1 MRRLSLYLGIS
12 LLLLVAP
19 RAFGQVGPV
28 VCWQDTLGAPDTWD
42 PNGCLLTG
50 TTQTWFS
57 YYNEPYP
64 TNLSP
69 TLTVFS
75 NQYNMFLT
83 VSGTLTGDVGRPIY
97 PSFFVTSFPCS
108 AIEIPPSWGG
118 LGGAT
123 AYSAGVHE
131 ATATYTDCDTGQVYS
146 QSLQIVAL
154 LTPPSTT
161 PTPCSSPSL
170 IDPVASQLL
179 SGNAVTTNTGYI
191 AGLANPSYVAGAA
204 ADGVTQVLVEVPAA
218 QAGDTVEL
226 TLLNENNQQ
235 DTVTNDGGLFALGG
249 GPTSA
254 ASTISI
260 QAQNT
265 SSPMA
270 FAIYKTASNFYRGSQ
285 DAATAVRNL
294 TLQATCS
301 SAGGAPTTVPMPMSL
316 VRPPV
321 VLVHGVWSD
330 PTQAWSNFTPV
341 NATNLQLWGS
351 IGVQNPQYSLY
362 KYPVNY
368 SAPVSVTATVPTYH
382 GIGSTVS
389 GSAVGF
395 AYNAGIVQSQTL
407 LAIADFEDHYNVAA
421 VQADVVAHSMG
432 GDIARVVGG
441 LGAFAG
447 QSNYGFGPIHK
458 LITIGT
464 PHQGTPLLVDLLP
477 GTSGDPN
484 RCVRNLLT
492 TFGDVSL
499 QSETISGVSFNG
511 AVGDIAAA
519 PSNLPATEPF
529 PMAFLAG
536 STNSNSLSGLGNK
549 GAGLVLFTVCGTLA
563 GDPLAVD
570 LGQNYWTLLVF
581 SNAANDGMVPVT
593 SQLNTGQANG
603 TTSTTAN
610 TLSGVIHSPGI
621 ELLGFNP
628 PSEVD
633 PSSGIPDAVV
643 NLLNEA
649 TNGTDFH

>member
-1 MRRLSLYLGIS
+1 MGGG
-12 LLLLVAP
+12 V
-19 RAFGQVGPV
+19 
-28 VCWQDTLGAPDTWD
+28 
-42 PNGCLLTG
+42 
-50 TTQTWFS
+50 
-57 YYNEPYP
+57 
-64 TNLSP
+64 SP
-69 TLTVFS
+69 A
-75 NQYNMFLT
+75 Y
-83 VSGTLTGDVGRPIY
+83 VSG
-97 PSFFVTSFPCS
+97 
-108 AIEIPPSWGG
+108 
-118 LGGAT
+118 
-123 AYSAGVHE
+123 
-131 ATATYTDCDTGQVYS
+131 
-146 QSLQIVAL
+146 
-154 LTPPSTT
+154 
-161 PTPCSSPSL
+161 
-170 IDPVASQLL
+170 AS
-179 SGNAVTTNTGYI
+179 
-191 AGLANPSYVAGAA
+191 

-249 GPTSA
+249 SPTSA

-294 TLQATCS
+294 TLQASCS
-301 SAGGAPTTVPMPMSL
+301 SAGGAPTTAPVPLSL

-321 VLVHGVWSD
+321 VLVHGIWSS
-330 PTQAWSNFTPV
+330 PAQAWSNFTPV

-368 SAPVSVTATVPTYH
+368 SAPVSVTATVPAY
-382 GIGSTVS
+382 GNVISTVS
-389 GSAVGF
+389 GNAIGF
-395 AYNAGIVQSQTL
+395 AYNAGIVQVQTL

-432 GDIARVVGG
+432 GDIARVMGG
-441 LGAFAG
+441 GGPAFADQG
-447 QSNYGFGPIHK
+447 NYGFGPIHK

-464 PHQGTPLLVDLLP
+464 PHQGTPLAVDLLP
-477 GTSGDPN
+477 GASGDPN
-484 RCVRNLLT
+484 GCVRNTLAAN
-492 TFGDVSL
+492 GEVSL
-499 QSETISGVSFNG
+499 QSETISGVSING
-511 AVGDIAAA
+511 AVGDFAAA

-536 STNSNSLSGLGNK
+536 STNSNSLKGLGNT
-549 GAGLVLFTVCGTLA
+549 GSGLAIFAICGTLA
-563 GDPLAVD
+563 GDPLGYD

-581 SNAANDGMVPVT
+581 SNAANDGIVPVT

-621 ELLGFNP
+621 EPLGFNP
-628 PSEVD
+628 PSELD
-633 PSSGIPDAVV
+633 ASSGIPDAVV

-649 TNGTDFH
+649 TNGADFY